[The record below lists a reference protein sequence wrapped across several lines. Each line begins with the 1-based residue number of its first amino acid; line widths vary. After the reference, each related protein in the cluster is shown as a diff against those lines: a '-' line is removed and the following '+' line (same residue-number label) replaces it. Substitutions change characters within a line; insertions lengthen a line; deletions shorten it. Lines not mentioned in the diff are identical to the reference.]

1 MFRSLIKKSTH
12 PTIITRA
19 LTSPAIKYPSK
30 VRIVEVG
37 ARDGL
42 QNEATTVP
50 AEIKVGLIE
59 RYNPTSIVYFLCASM
74 IVFQLTLC
82 NMFVD
87 FCRLF
92 DAGVTNIEA
101 GSFVSPK

>member
-1 MFRSLIKKSTH
+1 MISHFIRTNAWVPSTISRSLV
-12 PTIITRA
+12 
-19 LTSPAIKYPSK
+19 SPAVTYPSK

-59 RYNPTSIVYFLCASM
+59 R
-74 IVFQLTLC
+74 
-82 NMFVD
+82 
-87 FCRLF
+87 
-92 DAGVTNIEA
+92 
-101 GSFVSPK
+101 